1 MPSKARGSHA
11 HTLNLFGARPWP
23 CRPWPPL
30 VQEEEACCRCHLCSP
45 APCSWGPPW
54 SHLMSGLPAGP
65 LQPWDF
71 LAIPSTPQT
80 PTGYSPTCPGYLPPH
95 LGCLTSPREQP
106 MSCHIPAGLGA
117 LRCELKEKS
126 PRG

>member
-80 PTGYSPTCPGYLPPH
+80 PTGDNEQPNLSRIPPPTPWLPH
-95 LGCLTSPREQP
+95 LPEGAADELPH
-106 MSCHIPAGLGA
+106 SCRPGGSAV
-117 LRCELKEKS
+117 
-126 PRG
+126 